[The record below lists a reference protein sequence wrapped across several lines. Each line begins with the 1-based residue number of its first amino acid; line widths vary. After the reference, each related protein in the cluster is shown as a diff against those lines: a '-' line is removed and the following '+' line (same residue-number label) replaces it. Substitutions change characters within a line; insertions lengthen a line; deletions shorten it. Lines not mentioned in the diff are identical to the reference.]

1 MLDCAR
7 IDVVALFAG
16 LLQVIGA
23 TTNEEYRKYVEKDKA
38 AETSLAVG
46 RHIRSKQGIGQ
57 RTVIK
62 VSFCHSHF
70 ATTAAIVDQG
80 MTGGLRTVV
89 EGALGL
95 RNCEHPSFG
104 VLQLLQKPIKFKH
117 GTTKHQI

>member
-46 RHIRSKQGIGQ
+46 RHIRSKQGIG
-57 RTVIK
+57 R
-62 VSFCHSHF
+62 
-70 ATTAAIVDQG
+70 
-80 MTGGLRTVV
+80 
-89 EGALGL
+89 
-95 RNCEHPSFG
+95 P
-104 VLQLLQKPIKFKH
+104 
-117 GTTKHQI
+117 